1 MGRKLIDITGNKY
14 GKLTVIEYSGKEKW
28 LCQCECGNK
37 TYATGT
43 GLRSGK
49 RVSCGCETKTRLIDL
64 TGKKIGRLTVLERDR
79 NRTGKGAYWICVCE
93 CGNRVSVSGDNL
105 GKNVNSCGCL
115 RSQNTKSMK
124 SSHGMRYTKL
134 YGVWCSMKS
143 RCHNPNSKSYKNYG
157 GRGIYVCDE
166 WRNSFESFCKWSKEN
181 GYKEGLQIDR
191 IDNEKGY
198 YPDNCRWITRKE
210 NMNNTTK
217 NVFITY
223 KMETHT
229 LSEWSDIVG
238 IPEKLI
244 SQRLKNGWSEHDALF
259 GKIKMIQN

>member
-105 GKNVNSCGCL
+105 GKYDHSGTVDSRTGDIRNLFSDYRRTGC
-115 RSQNTKSMK
+115 R
-124 SSHGMRYTKL
+124 H
-134 YGVWCSMKS
+134 
-143 RCHNPNSKSYKNYG
+143 
-157 GRGIYVCDE
+157 
-166 WRNSFESFCKWSKEN
+166 
-181 GYKEGLQIDR
+181 
-191 IDNEKGY
+191 KG
-198 YPDNCRWITRKE
+198 
-210 NMNNTTK
+210 
-217 NVFITY
+217 
-223 KMETHT
+223 
-229 LSEWSDIVG
+229 
-238 IPEKLI
+238 
-244 SQRLKNGWSEHDALF
+244 
-259 GKIKMIQN
+259 